1 MSREKSWQSALEQ
14 LRAADVSLEARVT
27 LASLCP
33 GRARATPLASLGEQL
48 LPRDTPAE
56 VAAAFA
62 RSLSGIGQAIQRN
75 FPGNLFWDLD
85 FLAAGLMGIDAGA
98 APAERAQSMERTA
111 SAIVSLHNLFSHAS
125 RIQFRYAHDFLY
137 GFDWAKWVAREPAT
151 RAQVEPFG
159 LEFVHAMQQR
169 GAEIL
174 ALIARDDD
182 KYPNIN
188 RGSDRNPFQFARDPR
203 AEDLLYRDL
212 AARGLLP
219 LAAWSTDAQPVWDR
233 PYAELRN
240 ERARALDLVE
250 GPPPSSVAEQGERP
264 GELS

>member
-1 MSREKSWQSALEQ
+1 MSREQSRQHALDR
-14 LRAADVSLEARVT
+14 LRATDVSLEARVT
-27 LASLCP
+27 LSSLCP
-33 GRARATPLASLGEQL
+33 GRARATPLASLAEQL
-48 LPRDTPAE
+48 LPRNAPLE

-62 RSLSGIGQAIQRN
+62 GSLSDIGEAIQRN

-85 FLAAGLMGIDAGA
+85 FLAAWLLRIDGNAE
-98 APAERAQSMERTA
+98 PAERAHAMERA
-111 SAIVSLHNLFSHAS
+111 ARAIVSLHNLFSHAS

-137 GFDWAKWVAREPAT
+137 GFDWAKWVARAPEA
-151 RAQVEPFG
+151 RAHVEPFG
-159 LEFVHAMQQR
+159 LEFVHGMQQR

-188 RGSDRNPFQFARDPR
+188 PGSDRNPFRFARDPR
-203 AEDLLYRDL
+203 AEDLLHRDL
-212 AARGLLP
+212 AARGSLP
-219 LAAWSTDAQPVWDR
+219 LAAWSVAAEPVWDR

-240 ERARALDLVE
+240 ERARALGLVE
-250 GPPPSSVAEQGERP
+250 EPPPSGVAEQGERP